1 MTDDEIS
8 LLTIECKY
16 FVQNAR
22 DVCGRKI
29 SIEEILNER
38 RQNKADKF
46 RKAEEA
52 SFKNFQR
59 WQQEQD
65 DIQKAINERRE
76 LQMQDLQDE
85 LRRIEERKLV
95 KRMEEIQHEKNY
107 LDDVKN
113 IEIAE
118 METENEA
125 TRKRI
130 EIYEKLNKKLDEEV
144 VMKEKLI
151 TNLHKKFTEN
161 TMEIQLQSNDVE
173 SDEKISEMNGNLQQQ
188 QQTMS
193 TDEMNNLVQTTTPLS
208 EAQKNKMK
216 VMSHEYNFSSF
227 SSLNDPNGNASMP
240 EAETPTLTEAQ
251 RNKLKIMGH
260 EFEMIEIEKAPKI
273 TLEKSDV
280 LTDLQKNRLKVLS
293 SEFYLN
299 ENHSEH
305 QSNKKISELN
315 LLHVSP
321 RISQNL
327 ESPVNS
333 DIMAMSMTSDHF
345 SNESTEM
352 KETSSSSND
361 DDKHDKHDMN
371 DDDDDLFRAF
381 EEAIEKNSSYFMG
394 VELSQITKS
403 YENVKSTDALE
414 MSKLL
419 QKSIMIPVNAYMEIL
434 NNETL
439 KMFVENLNI
448 ISHFKSL
455 RNYFLMMNGEFS
467 ISVCHQL
474 FTKLENN
481 IKPSE
486 LLNYQSLHM
495 ILDHALSNSRHD
507 ENTEQLSFIVK
518 NIPENFEIYSPAVL
532 NMLTLSYKL
541 QWPLNLILNPETMEQ
556 YQAIFNYLLK
566 LKRISWVL
574 DECVQLLKTLH
585 KKHGKNLLHSP
596 QFRNVQQIRHKMTHV
611 VHCLENYVTRNVLQ
625 ISWIGFM
632 EDLKKA
638 ESVHCVY
645 KKHTSFLKRIL
656 FLCLLNKKSA
666 EFQRQIED
674 SFKVILRFHK

>member
-1 MTDDEIS
+1 MTDDEITQ
-8 LLTIECKY
+8 LMMECKH

-22 DVCGRKI
+22 HVCGRKI

-38 RQNKADKF
+38 KQIKFDKC

-52 SFKNFQR
+52 SAKNFQR
-59 WQQEQD
+59 WQQEQE
-65 DIQKAINERRE
+65 DIQRAINERRE

-85 LRRIEERKLV
+85 LRKIEERKLV
-95 KRMEEIQHEKNY
+95 KRMEDIQHHKNY
-107 LDDVKN
+107 LEELKK

-130 EIYEKLNKKLDEEV
+130 EIYEKLNEKLDKEV
-144 VMKEKLI
+144 TMKDKLI
-151 TNLHKKFTEN
+151 SNLQQELNEKDYEECLSIEVNANHKGNN
-161 TMEIQLQSNDVE
+161 T
-173 SDEKISEMNGNLQQQ
+173 EMNGNSQQQ
-188 QQTMS
+188 KQTTT
-193 TDEMNNLVQTTTPLS
+193 TDEMNNLVETTLT

-227 SSLNDPNGNASMP
+227 SSMNDPNGNASTP
-240 EAETPTLTEAQ
+240 EAATSTTLTEAQ
-251 RNKLKIMGH
+251 KNKLKIMGH
-260 EFEMIEIEKAPKI
+260 EYETIEIEKTPKI
-273 TLEKSDV
+273 TLAKTDV
-280 LTDLQKNRLKVLS
+280 LTDLQRNRLRVLS

-299 ENHSEH
+299 DETPTVRDDE
-305 QSNKKISELN
+305 NKKNKMKVPPELN
-315 LLHVSP
+315 LLQVSP

-333 DIMAMSMTSDHF
+333 DVMAMSMTSDHF
-345 SNESTEM
+345 SNEPTDM
-352 KETSSSSND
+352 RETSSCT
-361 DDKHDKHDMN
+361 N
-371 DDDDDLFRAF
+371 DDDDDELYRAF
-381 EEAIEKNSSYFMG
+381 EEAVEKNSLYFMG
-394 VELSQITKS
+394 AELAQVMPS
-403 YENVKSTDALE
+403 YERVKSTDTLE

-419 QKSIMIPVNAYMEIL
+419 QKSLMIPVNAYMEIL

-474 FTKLENN
+474 FTKLESGT
-481 IKPSE
+481 KPTE

-518 NIPENFEIYSPAVL
+518 NIPEKFEIHSPTVL

-541 QWPLNLILNPETMEQ
+541 EWPLNLILNPETMEQ

-574 DECVQLLKTLH
+574 DECVQLLKTLQ
-585 KKHGKNLLHSP
+585 KRHGKKLLDSQ
-596 QFRNVQQIRHKMTHV
+596 QFRNVQQIRHKMTHF

-625 ISWIGFM
+625 ISWMGFM

-666 EFQRQIED
+666 EFQKQIEGM
-674 SFKVILRFHK
+674 FKVILRFHK